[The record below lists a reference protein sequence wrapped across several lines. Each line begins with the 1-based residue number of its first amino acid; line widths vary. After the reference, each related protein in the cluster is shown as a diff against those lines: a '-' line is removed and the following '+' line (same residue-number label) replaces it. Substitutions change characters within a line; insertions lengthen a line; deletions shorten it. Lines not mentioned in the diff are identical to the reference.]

1 MNKGKHI
8 ILFDGEC
15 TFCSFWVKFVLKWD
29 KKDRFRF
36 ASLQSMTGIYL
47 KDKYEVDE
55 RVDSVILIDRE
66 GKPFIKSNAV
76 FEILYNLGGLGKFF
90 YGLKLFPRFF
100 RDFFYDIIAK
110 LRFKLFKRK
119 ACQLPLNNDY
129 KNKFL

>member
-15 TFCSFWVKFVLKWD
+15 TFCSFWVKFVLKRD
-29 KKDRFRF
+29 KHDRFRF
-36 ASLQSMTGIYL
+36 ASLQSMAGIYL
-47 KDKYEVDE
+47 TDKHEIDE
-55 RVDSVILIDRE
+55 RVDSIVYINKE

-76 FEILYNLGGLGKFF
+76 FEILYELGGFGKFF

-100 RDFFYDIIAK
+100 RDFFYNIIAR
-110 LRFKLFKRK
+110 LRYKLFTRK
-119 ACQLPLNNDY
+119 ACELPLNKDY